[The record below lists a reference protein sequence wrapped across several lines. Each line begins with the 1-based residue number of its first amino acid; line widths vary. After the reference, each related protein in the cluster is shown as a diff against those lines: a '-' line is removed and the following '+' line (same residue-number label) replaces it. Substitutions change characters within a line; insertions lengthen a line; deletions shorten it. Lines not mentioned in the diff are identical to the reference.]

1 MELAGLKGSVA
12 LVTGAAQGIGAGIAA
27 ALHAAGAQVAMA
39 DIAGDKAAAFAGTLG
54 DNGNGGDAFP
64 LALDITDPGA
74 VADAVARIEAR
85 LGAIDKLVNVAGI
98 QRLAPLVEQTLADFD
113 ATVAV
118 NLRGTFIVTQAVGR
132 RMAQRKR
139 GAIVTVASNAAR
151 VPRVRQGAYCAS
163 KAAVSHLMRV
173 FALELAPAGIRVNT
187 VAPGSTETEMI
198 RRMVAEMGY
207 GPELIGGS
215 LEKFRV
221 GIPLGKNATVA
232 DVATAV
238 LFLLSDQAGHIT
250 MHELVVD
257 GGGALGA

>member
-1 MELAGLKGSVA
+1 MELTGLKGSVA
-12 LVTGAAQGIGAGIAA
+12 LVTGAAQGIGEGVAR
-27 ALHAAGAQVAMA
+27 ALHAAGARVAMA
-39 DIAGDKAAAFAGTLG
+39 DVQGEKIAALAGTFG
-54 DNGNGGDAFP
+54 DDGNGGDAFP
-64 LALDITDPGA
+64 LALDITDAAA

-85 LGAIDKLVNVAGI
+85 YGAIDKLVNVAGI
-98 QRLAPLVEQTLADFD
+98 QRMGALIEQPLADFD
-113 ATVAV
+113 ANFAV

-132 RMAQRKR
+132 RMAGRR
-139 GAIVTVASNAAR
+139 GGAIVTVASNSAR

-173 FALELAPAGIRVNT
+173 FALELAPAGVRVNT

-207 GPELIGGS
+207 GPELLHGS

-221 GIPLGKNATVA
+221 GVPLGKNATVA
-232 DVATAV
+232 DVAAAV